1 MKSNILFR
9 IYTRFGTEGYK
20 NWVKKNLAYAD
31 ISWSV
36 EKFVA
41 LAYLY
46 SFSFQIASI
55 ILSTVFFSLSGILAF
70 IISAIVFVVVFAIFH
85 LTLIVIADNR
95 AKAVEQVIPDMLKL
109 MSMNLKSGMTVD
121 RALLLSARSEFGIM
135 ESEIKNVAKKVI
147 SGIPVESALRDITK
161 KIKSKML
168 ERTFKLITEG
178 LEKGGELASLLDQL
192 ADDIVNT
199 NVLKKEVAAQ
209 VGMYAIFIFF
219 AAGIGAPLLYS
230 VSTTL
235 IQSMVK
241 ISSMTN
247 LQPVPQTQVGT
258 IQLKKIEID
267 VNMLIIYELSAL
279 VITSLFGG
287 MLIGLLKEGTEK
299 AGIKIVPI
307 LLILNFVIFF
317 VTTKVLTSFIPI

>member
-1 MKSNILFR
+1 
-9 IYTRFGTEGYK
+9 
-20 NWVKKNLAYAD
+20 
-31 ISWSV
+31 
-36 EKFVA
+36 
-41 LAYLY
+41 
-46 SFSFQIASI
+46 
-55 ILSTVFFSLSGILAF
+55 
-70 IISAIVFVVVFAIFH
+70 
-85 LTLIVIADNR
+85 
-95 AKAVEQVIPDMLKL
+95 
-109 MSMNLKSGMTVD
+109 
-121 RALLLSARSEFGIM
+121 M

-279 VITSLFGG
+279 AVTSLFGG

-307 LLILNFVIFF
+307 LLVLNFVIFF

>member
-1 MKSNILFR
+1 
-9 IYTRFGTEGYK
+9 
-20 NWVKKNLAYAD
+20 
-31 ISWSV
+31 
-36 EKFVA
+36 
-41 LAYLY
+41 
-46 SFSFQIASI
+46 
-55 ILSTVFFSLSGILAF
+55 
-70 IISAIVFVVVFAIFH
+70 
-85 LTLIVIADNR
+85 
-95 AKAVEQVIPDMLKL
+95 
-109 MSMNLKSGMTVD
+109 
-121 RALLLSARSEFGIM
+121 
-135 ESEIKNVAKKVI
+135 
-147 SGIPVESALRDITK
+147 
-161 KIKSKML
+161 
-168 ERTFKLITEG
+168 LITEG

-267 VNMLIIYELSAL
+267 VNMIIIYELSAL
-279 VITSLFGG
+279 AVTSLFGG

-307 LLILNFVIFF
+307 LLVLNFVIFF